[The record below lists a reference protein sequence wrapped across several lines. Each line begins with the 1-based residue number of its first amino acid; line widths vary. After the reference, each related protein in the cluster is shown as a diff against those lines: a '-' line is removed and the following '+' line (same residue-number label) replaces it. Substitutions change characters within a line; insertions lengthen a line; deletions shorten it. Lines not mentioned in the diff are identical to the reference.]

1 MKAAPAAVDDMQDVQ
16 TEEAAIAAAAIE
28 GEEQQKQRKKEELN
42 KILSSVR
49 QNFGKI
55 NVAPEFNEEDL
66 VPVEMPDLD
75 ISGSEAEDD
84 EAEEDGEEEEEEE
97 AEGVKE
103 EEGEQ
108 EAGSEPA
115 AEESAV
121 AGKKNS
127 KQVLRELDD
136 KIAKYKQFLARA
148 KSKRFSAIRSVE
160 FATKRF
166 CVPYVSHS
174 PISAILKKKF
184 NYTCASHRHYWV

>member
-16 TEEAAIAAAAIE
+16 TEEAAIAAAAAIE

-84 EAEEDGEEEEEEE
+84 EAEEDGEEEEEAE
-97 AEGVKE
+97 AVKE

-160 FATKRF
+160 FAIKRF
-166 CVPYVSHS
+166 CFPCASHS
-174 PISAILKKKF
+174 PISANFFLKF
-184 NYTCASHRHYWV
+184 NSTCASHRHY